1 MTAAT
6 EWVEDHFIA
15 GDVVLD
21 FANTVYRRWP
31 QPGPDLLTNTE
42 SLSTWLERAGLLTR
56 SNGGPPV
63 VGDDTLEEG
72 RTLRGTLWQVF
83 DAQRER
89 RPIPRDAFAAVLDV
103 ARRHGM
109 RVTVDAGGD
118 RTASDAE
125 GAIST
130 LALGAISL
138 VLDPPPQGIRA
149 CDACGWFFI
158 DSSRGRRR
166 RWCSMK
172 TCGNQAK
179 VDRYRSARL

>member
-1 MTAAT
+1 MTVAT
-6 EWVEDHFIA
+6 EWVEDHFVA

-31 QPGPDLLTNTE
+31 RMGSDLFTNAE
-42 SLSTWLERAGLLTR
+42 SLSSWLERAGLLPH
-56 SNGGPPV
+56 SNGVLPPA
-63 VGDDTLEEG
+63 GEETLEEA
-72 RTLRGTLWQVF
+72 RALRATLWLVF

-89 RPIPRDAFAAVLDV
+89 RSIPPDAFSALLDV
-103 ARRHGM
+103 ARRLGEH
-109 RVTVDAGGD
+109 VTVDADGD
-118 RTASDAE
+118 MTARDPQSAI
-125 GAIST
+125 GA

-138 VLDPPPQGIRA
+138 VLDPPQQGVRA
-149 CDACGWFFI
+149 CDACGWFFV

-179 VDRYRSARL
+179 VDRYRAARA